1 MMIDDVLWVS
11 AAFKLR
17 YRFCQQI
24 DSAVLADSSES
35 KTLSLL
41 CTCCGQ
47 SHFPVDGLWP
57 NPEWNRY
64 EPDTECSDI
73 FVP

>member
-11 AAFKLR
+11 AAFKLH

-24 DSAVLADSSES
+24 DSAGIKDSHDSDY
-35 KTLSLL
+35 LSLL
-41 CTCCGQ
+41 CTCCGKPLR
-47 SHFPVDGLWP
+47 PVDDLWP
-57 NPEWNRY
+57 NPEWNRD
-64 EPDTECSDI
+64 EPSTKCIDI

>member
-11 AAFKLR
+11 AAFRLR

-24 DSAVLADSSES
+24 DSGFAGITRDS
-35 KTLSLL
+35 KHLSLL
-41 CTCCGQ
+41 FTCCGKQ
-47 SHFPVDGLWP
+47 LRLVDGLWP
-57 NPEWNRY
+57 NPEWNPEEWR
-64 EPDTECSDI
+64 TECIDI